1 VEGWN
6 PKVIVAGVDGSDP
19 SIEAVR
25 AAAALTQCQSA
36 HLIIVTVVRPPEG
49 WWGIVGSPPTA
60 EALGDSLSEA
70 QRDVLDRTLRSVDL
84 SNVSYETRE
93 EIGEPSSQLIDV
105 CRRVDADILV
115 VGRRGAGLLRRM
127 VVGSVANHVV
137 HEAPCPVLVVP
148 CDSVDQ

>member
-1 VEGWN
+1 MEGWD
-6 PKVIVAGVDGSDP
+6 PKVIVVGVDGSDT

-25 AAAALTQCQSA
+25 AAGALATCQSA
-36 HLIIVTVVRPPEG
+36 QLIIVTVVRPPEG

-60 EALGDSLSEA
+60 EALGDSLSDA

-84 SNVSYETRE
+84 SNVSYETRQ

-105 CRRVDADILV
+105 CRRVDADVLV

-148 CDSVDQ
+148 

>member
-1 VEGWN
+1 VEGWD

-148 CDSVDQ
+148 

>member
-1 VEGWN
+1 MEGWD
-6 PKVIVAGVDGSDP
+6 PKVIVVGVDGSDP

-25 AAAALTQCQSA
+25 AAGALARCQRA

-60 EALGDSLSEA
+60 EALGDSLSDA
-70 QRDVLDRTLRSVDL
+70 QRDVLDRTLRSVDM
-84 SNVSYETRE
+84 SDVSYETRE
-93 EIGEPSSQLIDV
+93 EIGEPSSQLIEV
-105 CRRVDADILV
+105 CNRVDADILV
-115 VGRRGAGLLRRM
+115 VGRRGAGLFRRM

-148 CDSVDQ
+148 

>member
-1 VEGWN
+1 MEGWD
-6 PKVIVAGVDGSDP
+6 PKVIVVGVDGSDP
-19 SIEAVR
+19 SIQAAR
-25 AAAALTQCQSA
+25 AASALARCQSA
-36 HLIIVTVVRPPEG
+36 QLIVVTVVRPPEG

-60 EALGDSLSEA
+60 EALGDSLSDA
-70 QRDVLDRTLRSVDL
+70 QRDVLDRTLRSIDL
-84 SNVSYETRE
+84 SGVDYKTRE

-148 CDSVDQ
+148 

>member
-1 VEGWN
+1 MEGWD
-6 PKVIVAGVDGSDP
+6 PKVIVVGVDGSDP

-25 AAAALTQCQSA
+25 AAAAMARCQAA
-36 HLIIVTVVRPPEG
+36 HLMIVTVVRPPEG

-60 EALGDSLSEA
+60 EALGDSLSNA
-70 QRDVLDRTLRSVDL
+70 QRDVLDRTLRSVDM

-105 CRRVDADILV
+105 CNRVDADILV
-115 VGRRGAGLLRRM
+115 VGRRGAGLFRRM

-148 CDSVDQ
+148 

>member
-1 VEGWN
+1 MTWS
-6 PKVIVAGVDGSDP
+6 PKIVVVGIDGSEQ
-19 SIEAVR
+19 SMR
-25 AAAALTQCQSA
+25 AAGAATALVRKNEA
-36 HLIIVTVVRPPEG
+36 RLMIVTVVRPPEG

-60 EALGDSLSEA
+60 EALGDSLSDA

-105 CRRVDADILV
+105 CTRVDADILV

-148 CDSVDQ
+148 

>member
-1 VEGWN
+1 MEGWD
-6 PKVIVAGVDGSDP
+6 PKVIVVGVDGSDT

-25 AAAALTQCQSA
+25 AAGALATCQSA
-36 HLIIVTVVRPPEG
+36 QLIIVTVVRPPEG

-60 EALGDSLSEA
+60 EALGDSLSDA

-84 SNVSYETRE
+84 SNVSYETRQ
-93 EIGEPSSQLIDV
+93 EIGEPSSQLIDG
-105 CRRVDADILV
+105 CRRVDADVLV

-148 CDSVDQ
+148 